1 MTFAPITTEFT
12 VPTYIFCSLT
22 PKDMSRMQ
30 NEVQLA
36 SDSKSQIN
44 IQYSSKRFSTTDLW
58 TDIWLAREKR
68 KVSSLSLLGI

>member
-44 IQYSSKRFSTTDLW
+44 IQYSSKRFSTTDL
-58 TDIWLAREKR
+58 
-68 KVSSLSLLGI
+68 